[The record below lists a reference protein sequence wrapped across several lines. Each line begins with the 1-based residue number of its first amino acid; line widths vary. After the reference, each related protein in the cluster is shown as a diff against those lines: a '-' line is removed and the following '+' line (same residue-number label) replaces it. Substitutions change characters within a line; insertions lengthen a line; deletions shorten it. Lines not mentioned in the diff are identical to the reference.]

1 MSIHPLKKEHEM
13 NTQFIT
19 GLASLAGGF
28 LLLVGNTSAFADE
41 AKNDPMAQS
50 FLKEAAQGG
59 MMEVTLGQMAA
70 EKAQNEAVK
79 NFGQRMVK
87 DHGQANEEL
96 KDLAKSEGV
105 PLPSDMGSEGKDLQQ
120 RLQRLSGAEF
130 DQAYMQEM
138 LKDHKKDI
146 EVFNQQAQNGKDP
159 EVKNWATKTLPTLR
173 EHYQLGQTAAEKIGI
188 KTSAVDSSTD
198 RVSSSRDMEKISPPE
213 RMGTAQSSQK

>member
-1 MSIHPLKKEHEM
+1 M
-13 NTQFIT
+13 NTRFIT
-19 GLASLAGGF
+19 SLAGLAGGF
-28 LLLVGNTSAFADE
+28 LLLIGHTSAFADE

-70 EKAQNEAVK
+70 DKAQNEAVK

-96 KDLAKSEGV
+96 KNLAKSEGV
-105 PLPSDMGSEGKDLQQ
+105 TIPSDMGSEGKELQQ
-120 RLQRLSGAEF
+120 RLQKLSGAEF

-146 EVFNQQAQNGKDP
+146 EAFNQEAQNGKDP
-159 EVKNWATKTLPTLR
+159 EVKDWATKTLPTLR
-173 EHYQLGQTAAEKIGI
+173 EHYQLGQTAADKIGL
-188 KTSAVDSSTD
+188 KTSAADSTD
-198 RVSSSRDMEKISPPE
+198 RPSSTSKSDMEKMTPPD
-213 RMGTAQSSQK
+213 RMGATQSR